1 MKVILKEDVPNLG
14 KLGET
19 VTVAD
24 GFGRNYLVP
33 KGKAVLATGGNMRRI
48 EHQKRLISKA
58 AEKMRLSAEALA
70 TKLGSMSVTIIA
82 QAGSEERLYGSITNR
97 DIEAA
102 LRDQGVPVDRK
113 QIHLEEPIKKLG
125 IYQVPVK
132 LGHDVE
138 ATLKVWVVPASP
150 ASPT

>member
-19 VTVAD
+19 VTVAP
-24 GFGRNYLVP
+24 GFGRNYLIP
-33 KGKAVLATGGNMRRI
+33 KGLAVLATGSNLRQL
-48 EHQKRLISKA
+48 EHQRRLIAQA
-58 AEKMRLSAEALA
+58 AEKRRLDAEALA
-70 TKLGSMSVTIIA
+70 TKLGSMSVTISA

-102 LRDQGVPVDRK
+102 LRDQGVVVDRK

-132 LGHDVE
+132 LGHEVE
-138 ATLKVWVVPASP
+138 ATLKVWVVPA
-150 ASPT
+150 

>member
-33 KGKAVLATGGNMRRI
+33 KGKAVPATGGNVRRI

-70 TKLGSMSVTIIA
+70 TKLGSMSVTITA

-102 LRDQGVPVDRK
+102 LREQGVPVDRK

-132 LGHDVE
+132 LGHEVE

-150 ASPT
+150 A